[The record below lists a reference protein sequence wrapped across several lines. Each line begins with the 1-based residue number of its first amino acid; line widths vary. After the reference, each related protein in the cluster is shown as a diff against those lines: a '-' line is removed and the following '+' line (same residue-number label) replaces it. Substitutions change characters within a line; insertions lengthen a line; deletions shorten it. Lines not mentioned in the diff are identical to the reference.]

1 MIKLNLS
8 SGTIYFMALLYKEV
22 YFRVQFFQSRVNL
35 SYSERCL
42 QNSDEEDLVVSE
54 CLCALISNY

>member
-22 YFRVQFFQSRVNL
+22 YFRVQFFQSNL